1 MSVKHCAGFDCW
13 VWGLWQE
20 NWAEKG
26 WSLLCRWS
34 NGCCFISVQAG
45 TDSSGKRWFIDHSH
59 CHGVSKLAQGRYE
72 QTGTKMKK
80 RRKEEKK
87 DEKMKNLQSNLDKDL
102 KLFFGKNSC
111 ISPFLFLSSLI
122 YSVSGYHLVSLI
134 QTYCTRSG
142 LMKLS
147 QR

>member
-1 MSVKHCAGFDCW
+1 MSVQHWAGFDCW

-72 QTGTKMKK
+72 QTGAKMKK
-80 RRKEEKK
+80 ERKRKTK
-87 DEKMKNLQSNLDKDL
+87 MMMKNLQSNLKRTRI
-102 KLFFGKNSC
+102 FFGGLGGSC
-111 ISPFLFLSSLI
+111 TSPFLFLTSLM
-122 YSVSGYHLVSLI
+122 YSVSCYHLVSLI
-134 QTYCTRSG
+134 QTCCTPSG